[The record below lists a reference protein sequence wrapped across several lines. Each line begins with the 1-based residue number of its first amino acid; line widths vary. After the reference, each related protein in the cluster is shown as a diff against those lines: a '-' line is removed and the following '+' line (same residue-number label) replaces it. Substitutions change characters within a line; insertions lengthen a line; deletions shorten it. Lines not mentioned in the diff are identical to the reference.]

1 MDTEVVA
8 EAEEAEEEG
17 AEEEGT
23 EEDIPTRCERQRL
36 EEMQHAE
43 KEGRNASEGKWRGW
57 HSDADAGG
65 IASRCMRA
73 KENNTSQPENQKK
86 KKNDEP
92 TQQQTTRRQE
102 KVNPS
107 CKYE

>member
-86 KKNDEP
+86 KKE
-92 TQQQTTRRQE
+92 RRTYSATDDAKAGKSQPI
-102 KVNPS
+102 VQI
-107 CKYE
+107 